1 MRKLSLSTLVVATL
15 VIAGCGGGASG
26 EDASSP
32 LDNALRYLPADA
44 PFAVAIDTDTEG
56 EQFENAGDL
65 SDKFPFG
72 DEVQEELEK
81 LVEERAAEV
90 EDLQEALGNP
100 FVVGSTDAQS
110 FVDSPSGED
119 TAFVGAIQ
127 AASQEALDALI
138 EGDKAEEDGEVE
150 GAKLYRDD
158 SGDSFAIDGD
168 VLVVAGSK
176 RQLEAAL
183 ATRDGDDGMT
193 EEDFDAGTEGISA
206 DALVRVYVDVGGLLR
221 AGDDAEAALRSKWV
235 AALRTAGIALTFE
248 PDEVAIDIRMNTDS
262 DGLTDADL
270 PMGSG
275 ADSPQVLDLDGQI
288 NLALRDPA
296 QVLAFAQSTAKDVDR
311 NGFRSFE
318 EGKAELE
325 SELDIDLD
333 DDLLSQ
339 LDGDLQV
346 SIDPDG
352 GSFAARAEL
361 AEPAAFEQTLTTIED
376 VLPSIAEGAA
386 GEGVDFTKPSAGEDL
401 YSLATSGDERI
412 FFGVVDDVFV
422 IANDADVAGT
432 LAGADTAAVAGA
444 SGALVLN
451 ANAERLARTA
461 LEQAR
466 GQGFDLRDRIEGAV
480 GTGPLDE
487 LVGSFEVTTDGL
499 TGNFTVTTD

>member
-1 MRKLSLSTLVVATL
+1 M
-15 VIAGCGGGASG
+15 GA
-26 EDASSP
+26 
-32 LDNALRYLPADA
+32 
-44 PFAVAIDTDTEG
+44 
-56 EQFENAGDL
+56 
-65 SDKFPFG
+65 
-72 DEVQEELEK
+72 
-81 LVEERAAEV
+81 
-90 EDLQEALGNP
+90 
-100 FVVGSTDAQS
+100 
-110 FVDSPSGED
+110 
-119 TAFVGAIQ
+119 
-127 AASQEALDALI
+127 
-138 EGDKAEEDGEVE
+138 
-150 GAKLYRDD
+150 
-158 SGDSFAIDGD
+158 
-168 VLVVAGSK
+168 
-176 RQLEAAL
+176 
-183 ATRDGDDGMT
+183 
-193 EEDFDAGTEGISA
+193 
-206 DALVRVYVDVGGLLR
+206 
-221 AGDDAEAALRSKWV
+221 
-235 AALRTAGIALTFE
+235 
-248 PDEVAIDIRMNTDS
+248 
-262 DGLTDADL
+262 
-270 PMGSG
+270 G

-361 AEPAAFEQTLTTIED
+361 ADAAAFEQTLTTIED